1 MPREDRAVLLYLE
14 LETVVNHSVWMLE
27 TIPGP
32 LQDPQVL
39 FMTEASLQFM
49 EEISNLQ
56 KSHPVKSFHLNASHK
71 FSMFLRQGLTMRPW
85 LAYNLLYRTRLAKN
99 SQRICLPLPPE
110 YCQQMHGHYA

>member
-49 EEISNLQ
+49 EEISDHPSSTQVSNEKIWVDMSVQ
-56 KSHPVKSFHLNASHK
+56 DTFPKTHGGHFPTKAKS
-71 FSMFLRQGLTMRPW
+71 
-85 LAYNLLYRTRLAKN
+85 
-99 SQRICLPLPPE
+99 
-110 YCQQMHGHYA
+110 